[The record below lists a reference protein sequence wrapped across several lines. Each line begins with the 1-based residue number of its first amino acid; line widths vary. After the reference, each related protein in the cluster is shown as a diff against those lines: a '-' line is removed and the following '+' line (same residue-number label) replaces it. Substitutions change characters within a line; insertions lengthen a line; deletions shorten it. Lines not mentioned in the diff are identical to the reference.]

1 MRLRIHHLFTAH
13 SVPWSQI
20 MPVLFFFLVNGFCF
34 SFLFLFGFL
43 CNVFYFIFFNFFFL
57 EIKYFQF
64 DPIVRWFGILVC
76 KLSMFKSL
84 LRIIFNLFKS
94 LDILLDFVYGRLLS
108 AIRRIQKHSKRF
120 LGSASIKWID
130 AKARIIAIFS
140 PPILFGLLDC
150 VDLIFE
156 WTHKKKRASLTCLSW
171 FFFCAAVKF
180 LWMDRDLPP

>member
-1 MRLRIHHLFTAH
+1 MDFVSH
-13 SVPWSQI
+13 
-20 MPVLFFFLVNGFCF
+20 
-34 SFLFLFGFL
+34 
-43 CNVFYFIFFNFFFL
+43 FYFYLDFYAMCFISFSSIFFFL